1 MRAAVMRDF
10 KIIVDTLPDPEPQ
23 QGEVLVRTL
32 ACGICGSDLHAL
44 KYAEQMAMTGPEGGI
59 PFPIDP
65 QKDLVMGHEFC
76 AEILEYGPE
85 TKPRLK
91 PGTRVVSVPI
101 LPRGGGFLTVGY
113 SNEVP
118 GGYGELMVLAEP
130 LLVPV
135 PDRVTPQQAA
145 LTEPIGVG
153 LHAVARAGLEAGDS
167 ALVLG
172 CGPVGLAVIAALR
185 LREVE
190 PIVAADF
197 SPLRRSLAESQGA
210 HLVIDPAERS
220 AFEAWSERAAAR
232 PLVVFECVG
241 VPGILQEIIRE
252 APPQT
257 RVVVAGVCMEE
268 DRIQPLVAAPKEL
281 SFQFVFGYAPDE
293 FVEALQAIADGRIEV
308 DSMITG
314 QVGLDGVAQA
324 FGELGQPDRHA
335 KILVEPS
342 R

>member
-1 MRAAVMRDF
+1 MRNS
-10 KIIVDTLPDPEPQ
+10 KIVVDTLPDPEPQ
-23 QGEVLVRTL
+23 KGEVLTRTL

-44 KYAEQMAMTGPEGGI
+44 KYAEQLAKAGPDSGL

-65 QKDLVMGHEFC
+65 SRDLVMGHEFC
-76 AEILEYGPE
+76 AEIVDYGPE
-85 TKPRLK
+85 TDLK
-91 PGTRVVSVPI
+91 A
-101 LPRGGGFLTVGY
+101 VGY
-113 SNEVP
+113 SNELP

-130 LLVPV
+130 LLLPV

-153 LHAVARAGLEAGDS
+153 IHAVAMARLEAGDS

-185 LREVE
+185 LRGVE

-197 SPLRRSLAESQGA
+197 SPLRRSLAEGQGA
-210 HLVIDPAERS
+210 HWVVDAAQRS
-220 AFEAWSERAAAR
+220 AFEAWSERAAAH
-232 PLVVFECVG
+232 PVVVFECVG
-241 VPGILQEIIRE
+241 VPGILQAIIRE
-252 APPQT
+252 APPRT

-268 DRIQPLVAAPKEL
+268 DRIQPLAAAPKEL
-281 SFQFVFGYAPDE
+281 SFQFVFGYAPE
-293 FVEALQAIADGRIEV
+293 EYAEALQAIADGRIEV

-314 QVGLDGVAQA
+314 RVGLDGVAQA
-324 FGELGQPDRHA
+324 FEELGQPDRHA
-335 KILVEPS
+335 KILIEPG